1 MDLLNKPQNT
11 RNCTGHVLKVK
22 WSKGQRA
29 SDKSLIV
36 IRNS

>member
-1 MDLLNKPQNT
+1 MDLLKKPQNT

-22 WSKGQRA
+22 WSKGQIARN
-29 SDKSLIV
+29 KSLVV